1 LRAGDVVLS
10 VNDAE
15 VNDEQGVRFQAAT
28 QRPGAAIAMQI
39 IRGQQRQTL
48 SARAEAPPRTPA
60 PDPRDITGRNPLGGT
75 RVVTLSPGAA
85 EEAGLDPFATGVYV
99 QAMDNGGPAA
109 QLGLRP
115 GDIVREINGQPV
127 RTTADLDRLIRA
139 AGAQWRIVIE
149 RGGERAELNIRL

>member
-1 LRAGDVVLS
+1 
-10 VNDAE
+10 
-15 VNDEQGVRFQAAT
+15 
-28 QRPGAAIAMQI
+28 M
-39 IRGQQRQTL
+39 
-48 SARAEAPPRTPA
+48 
-60 PDPRDITGRNPLGGT
+60 
-75 RVVTLSPGAA
+75 VTLSPGAA

-115 GDIVREINGQPV
+115 GDIVREVNGQPV
-127 RTTADLDRLIRA
+127 RTTGDLERLIKA